1 MASNLQIGL
10 PDPGTALIRELIH
23 LHDFAII
30 IGVLVTSFV
39 GYGLTV
45 VTVSKN
51 TARTADEN
59 HLLEILWTI
68 IPAIILFILAL
79 PSIRL
84 LYAIDEIV
92 NPSTTVKAIGHQW
105 YWSYEYGDFD
115 NFRFD
120 SYIVNT
126 DQLLEGQLRLLEVD
140 RRIVL
145 PTEAQIRLIITGA
158 DVIHAW
164 AVPSLGVKIDAVPGR
179 LNQVGILIQ
188 QPGIYRGMCSELCGS
203 LHAFMPIV
211 IEAIPKGDY
220 TAWAEKQKQLAKEE

>member
-1 MASNLQIGL
+1 MASNLQLGL
-10 PDPGTALIRELIH
+10 SDPGTALISELIH

-30 IGVLVTSFV
+30 VGVLVTSFV
-39 GYGLTV
+39 GYGLIV
-45 VTVSKN
+45 VTLSKY

-59 HLLEILWTI
+59 HLLEIVWTI

-84 LYAIDEIV
+84 LYAMDEIV
-92 NPSTTVKAIGHQW
+92 NPTTTVKAIGHQW

-140 RRIVL
+140 RRVVL
-145 PTEAQIRLIITGA
+145 PTEAQVRIIITGA
-158 DVIHAW
+158 DVIHSW
-164 AVPSLGVKIDAVPGR
+164 AVPSLAIKMDAIPGR
-179 LNQVGILIQ
+179 LNQVGLLIQ
-188 QPGIYRGMCSELCGS
+188 QPGIYRGICSELCGA
-203 LHAFMPIV
+203 LHAFIPIV

-220 TAWAEKQKQLAKEE
+220 TAWAEKQKLLAKED